1 MDVWP
6 EIKEEEKKMNE
17 LQLSSQMQISG
28 GGFTTV
34 FFCVIMGTAVYKMA
48 KSAAGRLS
56 IPRIISIEWR

>member
-1 MDVWP
+1 
-6 EIKEEEKKMNE
+6 MNE

-34 FFCVIMGTAVYKMA
+34 FFCVIMGTAVYKMT